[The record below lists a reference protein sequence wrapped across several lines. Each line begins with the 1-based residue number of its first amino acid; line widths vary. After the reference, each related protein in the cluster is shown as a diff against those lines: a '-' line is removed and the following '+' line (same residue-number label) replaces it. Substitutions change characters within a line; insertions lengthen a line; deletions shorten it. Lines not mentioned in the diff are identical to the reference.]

1 MRCAEL
7 PGLGIKRSR
16 DADVKPEMQL
26 CLSFGYLFYHF
37 HGSHRDRKANWPHKG
52 RRRLAQA
59 GLRAFGCRLRARS
72 ARSTFEKGNQKTFRL
87 QWLPVCC
94 CTMSSRASDAEDA
107 LMLKAV
113 LATCGRPHRE
123 AQHMAR
129 HTHGRYR
136 GTRVGRR
143 DQSGDFED

>member
-1 MRCAEL
+1 MSNQRCNSAYHSAIYSIISMDRTAIEKQIGRIKAAE
-7 PGLGIKRSR
+7 GL
-16 DADVKPEMQL
+16 
-26 CLSFGYLFYHF
+26 
-37 HGSHRDRKANWPHKG
+37 RK
-52 RRRLAQA
+52 L